1 MENIKRFRQITQD
14 MANLYE
20 KKNADYG
27 NSFEQSLDEFGM
39 VAGLVRIGDKFNR
52 IKNIMDVTNG
62 VKFKPQVTEETIKDT
77 LIDMANYCIM
87 LKMWL
92 DKEDK
97 Q

>member
-1 MENIKRFRQITQD
+1 MENTERFRQITQD

-27 NSFEQSLDEFGM
+27 NSFEQSLREFGM
-39 VAGLVRIGDKFNR
+39 VAGVARIGDKFNR

-92 DKEDK
+92 DKEE
-97 Q
+97 